1 MTVYEKILESFMQEV
16 IFPDLSDFQKGSL
29 PKAFVKFWLFFWKQ
43 KCVQRN
49 LCVTLPPFPISK
61 KERIFP
67 IAPSIELNTQ
77 LAFGS
82 HIAILEIHT
91 DFFGARLTKGG
102 DLNGANG
109 IRTDRLSKSLKIRL
123 ELQGIAKREKKY
135 LWDEGSLQGC
145 LTDSPI
151 TWAMW
156 PQLW

>member
-43 KCVQRN
+43 KCVQRK

-61 KERIFP
+61 KERVFP

-91 DFFGARLTKGG
+91 DFFGARLTKRG
-102 DLNGANG
+102 DLNGADG
-109 IRTDRLSKSLKIRL
+109 IRTDRLSKSFFDWNCKGLP
-123 ELQGIAKREKKY
+123 REKKY
-135 LWDEGSLQGC
+135 LWDVGSLQGC